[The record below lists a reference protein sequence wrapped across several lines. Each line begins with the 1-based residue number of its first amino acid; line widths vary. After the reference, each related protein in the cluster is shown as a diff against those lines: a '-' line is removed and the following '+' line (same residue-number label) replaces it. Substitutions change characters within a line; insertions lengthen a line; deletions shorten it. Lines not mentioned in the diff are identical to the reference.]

1 MKKMNDTGA
10 AVGRERRSAGALLRD
25 VLGALCVAFA
35 LTLDVNVRSGNN
47 YHNWFASVPDTP
59 VITVLFVLM
68 LILLRRARPLLPT
81 LGWGSKALG
90 AFLGVWWML
99 ASSVR
104 ITQDVKQPFLSSGQ
118 MLKAL
123 VIAAGMA
130 VLYDLLFRVLAYGL
144 EGRLDWAAAGVRR
157 LRLTQVYR
165 EHTLLFCAAAL
176 LLMWAG
182 HLACMYPAA
191 TNSDTASQIRM
202 VLGLT
207 RFNENHPLLNTAY
220 IGIFLWIGRLLGN
233 ANAGLFLCVLS
244 QACFA
249 AAVIGYSQWLMRRL
263 GAPRW
268 LRAGAL
274 LVCGL
279 MPVYVYNISVI
290 LKDIPYTYAALLLL
304 CEVVRGMFLE
314 EEGYAKSAGFA
325 LRWFLAAMLLL
336 TMRNNGMG
344 ILAPVTLAWGIRA
357 IRRRDGRLM
366 LRLAALLLIPMLLV
380 SGLKSVYRQ
389 GKDTRTV
396 EVDGALSLM
405 LQQTGRFV
413 REHGDEIPPEEREV
427 LEAVFEY
434 DRISGWYDPI
444 ISDPMKLAFRN
455 DAQPEEIRQYLRVWA
470 GQFLRD
476 PLCYVK
482 ATFIQNALLFDPQ
495 TYNLAIF
502 SSLGLPEDAMQALG
516 IEESAQQRR
525 VQQQEKYLHFML
537 MTLPLAAP
545 LNAVGF
551 YSILLLGVWLIAL
564 RKGARGMLPV
574 TLPALATM
582 VMVVLGS
589 TMVNQDRYGFPIVY
603 TMPLVLACLSCALR
617 RAQGEQEKPQG

>member
-1 MKKMNDTGA
+1 
-10 AVGRERRSAGALLRD
+10 
-25 VLGALCVAFA
+25 
-35 LTLDVNVRSGNN
+35 
-47 YHNWFASVPDTP
+47 
-59 VITVLFVLM
+59 
-68 LILLRRARPLLPT
+68 
-81 LGWGSKALG
+81 
-90 AFLGVWWML
+90 ML

-244 QACFA
+244 QTCFA

-279 MPVYVYNISVI
+279 MPVYVYNISAI

-357 IRRRDGRLM
+357 IRRRDGRLV

-470 GQFLRD
+470 RQFLRD

-502 SSLGLPEDAMQALG
+502 SSLGGPAGGCHTGAGHRGIGTAKARAAAGKVSPLHADDAAAG
-516 IEESAQQRR
+516 GAAQCGGLLQHPPAGR
-525 VQQQEKYLHFML
+525 VADRPAQ
-537 MTLPLAAP
+537 
-545 LNAVGF
+545 
-551 YSILLLGVWLIAL
+551 
-564 RKGARGMLPV
+564 KGARHAAGDAAGAGDDGDGGAGLHDGQSGPLWFPDCLHDAAGARV
-574 TLPALATM
+574 PFLRAEKGAGRTGEAARIRRSGA
-582 VMVVLGS
+582 GS
-589 TMVNQDRYGFPIVY
+589 CI
-603 TMPLVLACLSCALR
+603 
-617 RAQGEQEKPQG
+617 AQFASEFIEYR